1 MPNHIHLLL
10 KMTLPLL
17 HPFSAIVAGP
27 SQAGKSVWVA
37 NLLSCRDKMISPP
50 PEKIY
55 VCYKE
60 YQPLYDT
67 FKGVTFHEGMINIDE
82 LDKSVR
88 KLIIYDDMME
98 QVNSEMSEVF
108 TKFVHHRNLSVV
120 FLTQNLFHKS
130 QHIRTM
136 NLNSNYLVLFR
147 NPRDINQVQFLARQM
162 YPPGQTKA
170 MSDAFKD
177 ATSIPYGYL
186 FIDLKQNTPDFLRL
200 RTSIFSDNKCYIY
213 IPKATSYSF
222 ERYTS
227 CDTDHDKES

>member
-1 MPNHIHLLL
+1 
-10 KMTLPLL
+10 MTLPLV
-17 HPFSAIVAGP
+17 HPCSVIVAGP
-27 SQAGKSVWVA
+27 SQAGKSVWVS
-37 NLLSCRDKMISPP
+37 NLLANRDRMISPP
-50 PEKIY
+50 PEIVY

-67 FKGVTFHEGMINIDE
+67 FKNVNFHEGMINIDE
-82 LDKSVR
+82 LDRSVR

-98 QVNSEMSEVF
+98 QVNSEMSELF

-147 NPRDINQVQFLARQM
+147 NPRDVNQVQYLARQM
-162 YPPGQTKA
+162 YPRGESKA
-170 MSDAFKD
+170 MIEAFKD
-177 ATSIPYGYL
+177 ATSILYGYL

-200 RTSIFSDNKCYIY
+200 RTSIFSDDQYYIY
-213 IPKATSYSF
+213 VPKSNNHSF

-227 CDTDHDKES
+227 CDTDHDQTS